1 MQPQVQ
7 REDRPMVIPAEE
19 LEAAFLHFV
28 EATQELEVS
37 QQKLSQEIYRLT
49 EDLARS
55 NADLKAQIEAKARL
69 TDELATLLTALPT
82 GVIILQQHKVYAF
95 NDVSASIIPSLEVGQ
110 HWVIPKAWT

>member
-1 MQPQVQ
+1 MSQPQ
-7 REDRPMVIPAEE
+7 RPLASRPLISSAEE
-19 LEAAFLHFV
+19 LESAFVHFV
-28 EATQELEVS
+28 EATQELEIS

-69 TDELATLLTALPT
+69 TDELATLLAALPT

-110 HWVIPKAWT
+110 